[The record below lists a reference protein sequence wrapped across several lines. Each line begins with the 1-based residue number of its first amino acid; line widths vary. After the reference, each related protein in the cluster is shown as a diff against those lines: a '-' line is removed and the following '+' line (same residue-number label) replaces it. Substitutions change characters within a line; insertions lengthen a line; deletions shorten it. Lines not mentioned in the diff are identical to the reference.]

1 MKMSILDNLKGIKD
15 KIESADIKAVTGKIQ
30 NGVGKVGNFVDSI
43 TRTKKKTDELINE
56 SNKPNVSQTKDE
68 TISTDII
75 EQTNNTE
82 VSSSQTNKLF
92 DGNLSEQEASVATAV
107 LFTQT
112 AALIATQYK
121 DYKTQA
127 LNIKKELEEIKL
139 RNENNLE
146 IMKQAYQ
153 QRKPMID
160 QILKGLDEQQQ
171 QLNYYKEKELSEE
184 EHKTYQFLLVAITK
198 QIDSLVHLYDS
209 IMG

>member
-1 MKMSILDNLKGIKD
+1 MKMNILDNLKGIKS
-15 KIESADIKAVTGKIQ
+15 KIESADIKAVTGKLQ
-30 NGVGKVGNFVDSI
+30 NGVGKVGNLVDSI
-43 TRTKKKTDELINE
+43 TRTKKKTEELINE
-56 SNKPNVSQTKDE
+56 SDKPNVSQSKDE
-68 TISTDII
+68 SISTDII